1 VLDAL
6 LVALDLVL
14 VVLVARC
21 GGALAVRFGEPRI
34 AGEMIGAIL
43 VGPTLLGGQIEGAVD
58 GAAARGVVGTL
69 FPAVAVDVLTTVGA
83 VGLIL
88 YMLLVGMTIDP
99 APMARRAGTI
109 LVLALSVVASTVVV
123 AVVAA
128 AWLQDGGGWRG
139 DEGTSLA
146 FGLALAAAL
155 AAQGVP
161 IVARILEERGLL
173 RSELGGVVIATGA
186 CVTTLALIVSG
197 VAIRGADRAALA
209 ELALIVA
216 AGAVLVAVSAPLARS
231 RWMRLSPRIAVAA
244 LLVIALGAGAGGKAL
259 LGTVLIGPLIVGIA
273 VRNAGFSA
281 AFLEAR
287 LGTIVRGVLLPVFL
301 GVAALHTNLR
311 ELLHAD
317 AVARVLGLLAAVVV
331 VKMVAA
337 VASARAAGFDRSEAR
352 AMAAMLQC
360 GGVMTIAISLDVL
373 HAGIITTRTHALMTL
388 AGLVTTL
395 LAGPLLVRSGWGA
408 TDQAVVVAPASS
420 TARSRVSRR

>member
-1 VLDAL
+1 MPDAL

-14 VVLVARC
+14 VVVVARC

-43 VGPTLLGGQIEGAVD
+43 VGPTVLGGQIEGAVD
-58 GAAARGVVGTL
+58 GAPAEGLAGAL
-69 FPAVAVDVLTTVGA
+69 FPAVSVDALTTVGA

-99 APMARRAGTI
+99 APMGRRAGTI
-109 LVLALSVVASTVVV
+109 LLLAFSILASMAGV

-128 AWLQDGGGWRG
+128 AWLSDGGGWRG

-161 IVARILEERGLL
+161 IVARILEERRML

-186 CVTTLALIVSG
+186 CVTTLALVASG
-197 VAIRGADRAALA
+197 AAIRGGDRAAFA
-209 ELALIVA
+209 ELALVVAVGAAIVA
-216 AGAVLVAVSAPLARS
+216 VAAPLARS

-244 LLVIALGAGAGGKAL
+244 LLAIALGAGAGGKAL

-281 AFLEAR
+281 IFLEAR
-287 LGTIVRGVLLPVFL
+287 LGALVRGVLLPVFL
-301 GVAALHTNLR
+301 GVAALHANLR
-311 ELLHAD
+311 ELAHAD
-317 AVARVLGLLAAVVV
+317 ALAQVLGIVAAVVV
-331 VKMVAA
+331 VKLVAG
-337 VASARAAGFDRSEAR
+337 VASARAAGFDPREAR
-352 AMAAMLQC
+352 AIAALLQC

-373 HAGIITTRTHALMTL
+373 HAGIVTTRTHALLTL
-388 AGLVTTL
+388 AGVVTTL
-395 LAGPLLVRSGWGA
+395 LAGPLLARSGWREAGQAAVGA
-408 TDQAVVVAPASS
+408 GSS
-420 TARSRVSRR
+420 AARSRDSRR